1 MRIFDTLHAQAN
13 DARLPGERFTATAGN
28 RSVDRAGLIAPE
40 FHGAPRKGSW
50 RTFADKI
57 SRRGYCGRYQA
68 PPALLQ
74 QTRGEVTY
82 LAGKLGI
89 AHVARESENLRTSRN
104 DTRKSRKCGALVLLA
119 LECVACEAG

>member
-28 RSVDRAGLIAPE
+28 RSVDRAVLIAAE
-40 FHGAPRKGSW
+40 FHGAPRKDSW
-50 RTFADKI
+50 RKFADKI
-57 SRRGYCGRYQA
+57 SGRGHCGRYQA

-82 LAGKLGI
+82 LAGK
-89 AHVARESENLRTSRN
+89 VRRCARRSRK
-104 DTRKSRKCGALVLLA
+104 RKSAYIAKRHTKITKMWSTRPVGARMCGV
-119 LECVACEAG
+119 